1 MLREASGLAST
12 ALRGSFIAPNLVR
25 AARVAGCSGQRRLRH
40 LLVFKS
46 FSFLIDATL
55 VWWASFRIEG
65 QRSRITQSSKASGFS
80 VMGEPFKRGIAM
92 FYESSEQVTPS
103 LLICRDAGDPGG
115 DGGGEGSPKY
125 AGLLCPPVYPADQV
139 PQGELLQAVEV

>member
-1 MLREASGLAST
+1 MPLS
-12 ALRGSFIAPNLVR
+12 
-25 AARVAGCSGQRRLRH
+25 
-40 LLVFKS
+40 
-46 FSFLIDATL
+46 

-65 QRSRITQSSKASGFS
+65 QRSRISKASGFS
-80 VMGEPFKRGIAM
+80 AMAEPFKRGIAM
-92 FYESSEQVTPS
+92 FYESSEQVTSS

-115 DGGGEGSPKY
+115 DGGGEGSPKS